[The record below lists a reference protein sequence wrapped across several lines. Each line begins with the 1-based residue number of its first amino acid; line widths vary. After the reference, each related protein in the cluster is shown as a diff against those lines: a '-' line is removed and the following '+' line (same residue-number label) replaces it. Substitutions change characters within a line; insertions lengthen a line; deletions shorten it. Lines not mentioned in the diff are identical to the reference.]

1 MIRVYRDLMVF
12 LYRLISFHARCFL
25 FVAIHCIFRIVSQY
39 PFECHMVLYLLAVI
53 NCFTYRLSIQVYAH
67 SEWNLKSQNQHKLI
81 TIRNDRN

>member
-25 FVAIHCIFRIVSQY
+25 FRCDTLYLSYISQY